1 MNTET
6 RNQVLSL
13 IHDLNSPLCA
23 LRSLLQDSERNQ
35 ELELKAY
42 FRFNELSK
50 KLRSH
55 YQIENYE
62 STSSL
67 LDTIEDVVDLK
78 EMEYPK
84 VVFSIQC
91 NPLLRDLA
99 FVFCSTEL
107 ERVVS
112 NIINNAVEAGASQI
126 CIKITNQKGKIMIR
140 VVDNGNGFFAHDISS
155 VQRRPGHTTKP
166 NGSGIGLSS
175 CKAFLKSVGG
185 DLKILSTPYVGS
197 NIILSFPQ
205 EIFES
210 LDFGPTLR

>member
-6 RNQVLSL
+6 KNQVLSL

-23 LRSLLQDSERNQ
+23 LRSLLQENERN
-35 ELELKAY
+35 EDLEMKAY
-42 FRFNELSK
+42 YRFNELSK

-55 YQIENYE
+55 YQIEDYD
-62 STSSL
+62 STHCL
-67 LDTIEDVVDLK
+67 LDTIENVVDLK
-78 EMEYPK
+78 EMEHPK

-91 NPLLRDLA
+91 SPLLRDLA
-99 FVFCSTEL
+99 FEFCQTEM

-112 NIINNAVEAGASQI
+112 NVVNNAVEAGASQV
-126 CIKITNQKGKIMIR
+126 CIKVIHQKNKLMVRI
-140 VVDNGNGFFAHDISS
+140 VDNGNGFFAHDISS
-155 VQRRPGHTTKP
+155 VHRRPGHSTKP

-175 CKAFLKSVGG
+175 CKNFLESVGG

-197 NIILSFPQ
+197 NIILSFPI

-210 LDFGPTLR
+210 LDFGPRLG